1 MRLTSTQR
9 RALLSHP
16 AGWIASGLGS
26 GLSPFAPGT
35 VGSLVALPLF
45 VLMQQAHPLL
55 PWLGIVGVFALG
67 VWAAGWVIRA
77 IGVEDPGVVV
87 IDEFVGQWL
96 TLAMLDGFIRWRA
109 DSNQAPSMLAVLL
122 VGFVLF
128 RLCDILKPWPAS
140 WADRCLHGGF
150 GSMLDDALAGLWA
163 GCVGILALWWLS
175 R

>member
-1 MRLTSTQR
+1 MRLTPIQR

-16 AGWIASGLGS
+16 AGWIASGFGS

-45 VLMQQAHPLL
+45 VLMQQLHPLL
-55 PWLGIVGVFALG
+55 PWLGIAGVFALG

-77 IGVEDPGVVV
+77 IGAEDPGVVV

-96 TLAMLDGFIRWRA
+96 TLAMLDAFIRWGT
-109 DSNQAPSMLAVLL
+109 DPDQQPSTFAVLL

-140 WADRCLHGGF
+140 WADRKLHGGF

-163 GCVGILALWWLS
+163 GGLGILSLWLLS

>member
-1 MRLTSTQR
+1 MRLTPTQR

-16 AGWIASGLGS
+16 AGWIASGFGS

-35 VGSLVALPLF
+35 MGSLVALPLF

-55 PWLGIVGVFALG
+55 PWLGIFGGFVLG

-77 IGVEDPGVVV
+77 IGAEDPGVVV

-96 TLAMLDGFIRWRA
+96 TLAMLDAFIRWGA
-109 DSNQAPSMLAVLL
+109 DSSQPPSTFAVLL

-140 WADRCLHGGF
+140 WADRKLHGGF

-163 GCVGILALWWLS
+163 GGLGILALWLLS

>member
-1 MRLTSTQR
+1 MRLTPTQR

-16 AGWIASGLGS
+16 AGWIASGFGS

-55 PWLGIVGVFALG
+55 PWLGIVGGFALG

-77 IGVEDPGVVV
+77 IGAEDPGVVV
-87 IDEFVGQWL
+87 IDEFIGQWL
-96 TLAMLDGFIRWRA
+96 TLAMLDAFIRWGA
-109 DSNQAPSMLAVLL
+109 DADQPPSMLAVLL

-140 WADRCLHGGF
+140 WADRHIHGGF
-150 GSMLDDALAGLWA
+150 GSMLDDAFAGLWA
-163 GCVGILALWWLS
+163 GGLGILALWLLS